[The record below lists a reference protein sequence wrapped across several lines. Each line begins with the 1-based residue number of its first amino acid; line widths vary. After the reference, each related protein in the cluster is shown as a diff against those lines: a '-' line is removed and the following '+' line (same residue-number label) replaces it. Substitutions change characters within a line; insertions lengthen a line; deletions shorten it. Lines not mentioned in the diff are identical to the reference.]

1 MLSPSGLLGMR
12 CNWRFCVGQISS
24 GASVLTAL
32 SRRVLSILAGQADGC
47 RSDSG
52 RQRLG
57 PAPQDRDEDGGDGEE
72 QRGKNSTVRCSVVGS
87 PRLLGV

>member
-1 MLSPSGLLGMR
+1 MLSPSWLLGLR
-12 CNWRFCVGQISS
+12 RNWRFCVGQISC

-32 SRRVLSILAGQADGC
+32 SRLVLSILAGQADEC
-47 RSDSG
+47 RPNSG

-57 PAPQDRDEDGGDGEE
+57 PAPQDRSDGEE